1 MWNLRKG
8 LPEKCRSDEG
18 SRVNLYNVA
27 AVETDLNEGSDM
39 REFITGNHAVAR
51 AVRLCRTPLIAAYP
65 ITPQTPIY
73 EKLSEWEASG
83 ELKGIMMRTES
94 EHSAMASCIAASL
107 TGVRTFTATS
117 SQGLALMHEMLHF
130 AAGCRVPVV
139 MANVNRLLAA
149 PWGFWA
155 DQQDSL
161 SQRDTGWIQLYCEN
175 GQESLDSVIQAYK
188 IAEEVF
194 LPAMVCLEAFVV
206 SHFME
211 PVEIPDQE
219 QVDRF
224 LPPLNLPH
232 RFDIDKPGYLV
243 PVVPPELYRKYKH
256 MAQTSMNSVKK
267 IADRVD
273 GEFREKFG
281 RGYGIVEPVMLEDA
295 EVVIVTAGSITSTA
309 RIAIK
314 TLREQGNRVG
324 LLKIRLFRPF
334 PVEEIQRALIGKKKI
349 AVIDRNNSS
358 GSGGIFCQEL
368 RAALVHSPDR
378 PLTFSYIAGIGG
390 TDVDPEII
398 GKIAL
403 DVTKRREPVDTSI
416 WIME

>member
-1 MWNLRKG
+1 MK
-8 LPEKCRSDEG
+8 
-18 SRVNLYNVA
+18 
-27 AVETDLNEGSDM
+27 
-39 REFITGNHAVAR
+39 EFITGNHAVAR

-161 SQRDTGWIQLYCEN
+161 SQRDTGWIQFYCEN

-256 MAQTSMNSVKK
+256 MAQTSMNSVKE

-273 GEFREKFG
+273 REFREGFG
-281 RGYGIVEPVMLEDA
+281 RGYGVIEPVMLEDA

-314 TLREQGNRVG
+314 ALHEQGHRVG

-334 PVEEIQRALIGKKKI
+334 PTEEIQQALVGKKKI
-349 AVIDRNNSS
+349 AVIDRNNSL

-368 RAALVHSPDR
+368 RAALVHSSDH
-378 PLTFSYIAGIGG
+378 PLIFSYIAGIGG
-390 TDVDPEII
+390 TDVDPEAIE
-398 GKIAL
+398 KIAL
-403 DVTKRREPVDTSI
+403 EVMKRREPVDTAI

>member
-1 MWNLRKG
+1 
-8 LPEKCRSDEG
+8 
-18 SRVNLYNVA
+18 
-27 AVETDLNEGSDM
+27 M
-39 REFITGNHAVAR
+39 REFMTGNHALAH
-51 AVRLCRTPLIAAYP
+51 AVKLCRTPLIAAYP

-155 DQQDSL
+155 DQLDSL
-161 SQRDTGWIQLYCEN
+161 SQRDTGWIQFYCEN
-175 GQESLDSVIQAYK
+175 GQEALDTVIQAFR
-188 IAEEVF
+188 IAEQVY
-194 LPAMVCLEAFVV
+194 LPAMLSLEAFFV

-211 PVEIPDQE
+211 VVDLPKQE

-224 LPPLNLPH
+224 LPPMDLPH
-232 RFDIDKPGYLV
+232 KFDIDKPGFYV
-243 PVVPPELYRKYKH
+243 PVVSSELYRKYKH
-256 MAQTSMNSVKK
+256 MAQGSMDSVKE
-267 IADRVD
+267 IALRVD
-273 GEFREKFG
+273 HEFREEFG
-281 RGYGIVEPVMLEDA
+281 RGYGIIEPIMLEDA
-295 EVVIVTAGSITSTA
+295 EMVIVTAGSITSTA
-309 RIAIK
+309 RVAVNA
-314 TLREQGNRVG
+314 LRKQGYRVG

-334 PVEEIQRALIGKKKI
+334 PAEDIQQALRGKKKI
-349 AVIDRNNSS
+349 VMIDRNISL

-368 RAALVHSPDR
+368 RAALVHSPDH
-378 PLTFSYIAGIGG
+378 PLTYSYIAGIGG
-390 TDVDPEII
+390 TDVTPEVIQR
-398 GKIAL
+398 IAL
-403 DVTKRREPVDTSI
+403 EVMSRSEPMDQPI
-416 WIME
+416 WIMEE

>member
-1 MWNLRKG
+1 
-8 LPEKCRSDEG
+8 
-18 SRVNLYNVA
+18 
-27 AVETDLNEGSDM
+27 M
-39 REFITGNHAVAR
+39 REFMTGNHAVAH
-51 AVRLCRTPLIAAYP
+51 AVKLCRTPLIAAYP

-155 DQQDSL
+155 DQLDSL
-161 SQRDTGWIQLYCEN
+161 SQRDTGWIQFYCEN
-175 GQESLDSVIQAYK
+175 GQEALDTVIQAFR
-188 IAEEVF
+188 IAEQVY
-194 LPAMVCLEAFVV
+194 LPAMLSLEAFFV

-211 PVEIPDQE
+211 VVDLPKQE

-224 LPPLNLPH
+224 LPPMDLPH
-232 RFDIDKPGYLV
+232 KFDIDKPGFYV
-243 PVVPPELYRKYKH
+243 PVVSSELYRKYKH
-256 MAQTSMNSVKK
+256 MAQGSMDSVKE
-267 IADRVD
+267 IALRVD
-273 GEFREKFG
+273 HEFREEFG
-281 RGYGIVEPVMLEDA
+281 RGYGIIEPIMLEDA
-295 EVVIVTAGSITSTA
+295 EMVIVTAGSITSTA
-309 RIAIK
+309 RVAVNA
-314 TLREQGNRVG
+314 LRKQGYRVG

-334 PVEEIQRALIGKKKI
+334 PAEDIQQALRGKKKI
-349 AVIDRNNSS
+349 VMIDRNISL

-368 RAALVHSPDR
+368 RAALVHSPDH
-378 PLTFSYIAGIGG
+378 PLTYSYIAGIGG
-390 TDVDPEII
+390 TDVSPEVIQR
-398 GKIAL
+398 IAL
-403 DVTKRREPVDTSI
+403 EVMSRSEPMDQPI
-416 WIME
+416 WIMEE

>member
-1 MWNLRKG
+1 MK
-8 LPEKCRSDEG
+8 
-18 SRVNLYNVA
+18 
-27 AVETDLNEGSDM
+27 
-39 REFITGNHAVAR
+39 EFITGNHAVAR

-139 MANVNRLLAA
+139 MANVNRVMAA

-155 DQQDSL
+155 DQLDSL
-161 SQRDTGWIQLYCEN
+161 SQRDTGWIQFYCEN
-175 GQESLDSVIQAYK
+175 GQEALDSVIQAYK
-188 IAEEVF
+188 IAEQVF
-194 LPAMVCLEAFVV
+194 LPVMVCLEAFLV

-211 PVEIPDQE
+211 PIEIPDQE

-243 PVVPPELYRKYKH
+243 PVVPPELYRKYRY
-256 MAQTSMNSVKK
+256 MAQTSMNTVKE

-273 GEFREKFG
+273 HEYSEEFG
-281 RGYGIVEPVMLEDA
+281 RGYGIIEPVMLDDA
-295 EVVIVTAGSITSTA
+295 EIVIVTAGSISSTA
-309 RIAIK
+309 RVAIK
-314 TLREQGNRVG
+314 ALREQGHRVG

-334 PVEEIQRALIGKKKI
+334 PVEAIQQALAGKKKI
-349 AVIDRNNSS
+349 AIIDRNFSL

-368 RAALVHSPDR
+368 RAALVHSPDH
-378 PLTFSYIAGIGG
+378 PLTFSYIAGVGG
-390 TDVDPEII
+390 TDVDPEAIE
-398 GKIAL
+398 KIAL
-403 DVTKRREPVDTSI
+403 DVMERKEPIDTPI
-416 WIME
+416 WVMDD